1 MAPVQDLLGRTG
13 DYPETL
19 NRAIESIRS
28 SLPEP
33 EPGLPLVTRMQD
45 TLVKQDT
52 VATSMAGL
60 LESLASHYEQM
71 DTALKDTEA
80 GEIFS
85 EEDLQRVLFLF
96 TMSTKSLIPFQKCT
110 ET

>member
-1 MAPVQDLLGRTG
+1 MLGRTG

-19 NRAIESIRS
+19 TQAIESIRS

-33 EPGLPLVTRMQD
+33 GLGPPLTVRMRD
-45 TLVKQDT
+45 TLIDQDN
-52 VATSMAGL
+52 VGTSMAGA

-80 GEIFS
+80 GEILS
-85 EEDLQRVLFLF
+85 EDDLQREIF
-96 TMSTKSLIPFQKCT
+96 
-110 ET
+110 